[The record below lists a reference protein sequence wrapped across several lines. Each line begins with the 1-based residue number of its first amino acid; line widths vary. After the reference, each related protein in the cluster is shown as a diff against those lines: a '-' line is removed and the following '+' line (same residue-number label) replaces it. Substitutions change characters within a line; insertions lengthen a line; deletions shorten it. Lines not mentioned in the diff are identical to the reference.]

1 MEPLGHGISLQFVT
15 RLAEDAADQAAFISG
30 WQQDYAQISC
40 GRFAGRLD
48 ELCLGR
54 LQVFREY
61 SARETFQLCQP
72 WPGAVWFGIP
82 APGSGE
88 RLRFHGRSVPPAA
101 VLVAMGGS
109 DFSLRTPDDFTIY
122 GVVLEQAVLQQRHLQ
137 LFGREM
143 PVGWLQT
150 AAVQL
155 APASHLAL
163 CSQLGEL
170 LALARETPDRI
181 GRQLLL
187 DCSADA
193 LLMAMVQALPATVAG
208 RDSSSQRHWQWV
220 EQARQRALHPA
231 ARQLTVEDL
240 CRELHVTRRTLQNG
254 FQEVTAMSPLPF
266 LRALRLNQV
275 RRLLR
280 SPQGAA
286 DSIQQL
292 AEDWG
297 FATPSHF
304 SYDYRRLFGETPSQ
318 TRQQPRG

>member
-1 MEPLGHGISLQFVT
+1 MDPLTHGQSLQFVT
-15 RLAEDAADQAAFISG
+15 RLADDAADQAAFISG
-30 WQQDYAQISC
+30 WEQDYAQISC

-61 SARETFQLCQP
+61 SARETFQQCQP
-72 WPGAVWFGIP
+72 WQGAIWFGIP
-82 APGSGE
+82 APDSGE

-109 DFSLRTPDDFTIY
+109 DFTLRTPDDFTIY
-122 GVVLEQAVLQQRHLQ
+122 GIVLEQQVLAQRHQQ
-137 LFGREM
+137 LFGHDL
-143 PVGWLQT
+143 PAHWLQT
-150 AAVQL
+150 AAVCL
-155 APASHLAL
+155 SPASHHTL
-163 CSQLGEL
+163 CGQIAEL
-170 LALARETPDRI
+170 LALARHTPDSI

-187 DCSADA
+187 DCSVDA
-193 LLMAMVQALPATVAG
+193 LLLALSQSGAQSLSR
-208 RDSSSQRHWQWV
+208 RDGSSQRHWQWV
-220 EQARQRALHPA
+220 EQARQRALQPA
-231 ARQLTVEDL
+231 QTWLTVEGL

-280 SPQGAA
+280 SPQGSA

-318 TRQQPRG
+318 TRQRPRG